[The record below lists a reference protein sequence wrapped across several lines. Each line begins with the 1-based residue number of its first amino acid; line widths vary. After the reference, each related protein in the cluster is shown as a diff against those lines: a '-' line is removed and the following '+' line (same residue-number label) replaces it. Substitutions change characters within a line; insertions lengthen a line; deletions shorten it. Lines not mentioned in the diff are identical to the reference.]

1 MEGISTH
8 RKETP
13 LSLAPQRLL
22 GFAFASSDLL
32 IEVSRA
38 GQIAFAIGA
47 SEALSGSAETELAG
61 RAWRDF
67 IDVRD
72 RPMVQALFDGMS
84 EGRRAGPIVVTLA
97 TPDGAPERAAALS
110 AFCLPAND
118 GAISCAF
125 TRAAAK
131 SSHGL
136 HDKNAFEAVTSALFE
151 TAKTTG
157 IELELALIEMGGL
170 DGLRKKVGPEAAK
183 AIEQRLAGALRAQ
196 SHGGAAAAELGPDR
210 YALIR
215 QQGESPES
223 LTRRILKL
231 LNLTDKD
238 GVTPLTASIAL
249 KSEAAPG
256 QVMRAI
262 RFSLDNFIKEGM
274 PGAPPANLDE
284 AVARSVRRT
293 LTDVGLLDEAVNGRN
308 FKLVFQPVVNL
319 KDKNSLHHH
328 EVLVRFGDNQSPF
341 PMIRMAEEL
350 DLIEP
355 LDIAVVEQTIARLAA
370 DPSLKL
376 AANISGRTITSGAF
390 VQAVQKML
398 AAKPA
403 AVGRLLFEL
412 TESAAIED
420 LALADRHLQV
430 LRGEGCL
437 VCLDDFGAGAASLA
451 YLQQLSLDIVKID
464 GRYIRELQHGG
475 RESTFIRHLV
485 FMCGELGVK
494 TLAEMVESPQAEE
507 AVRKAGVDYAQ
518 GWLYGA
524 PAEVPAMHPTS
535 SVPATSSAGGTNV
548 RPALRRV
555 GEVESW
561 G

>member
-1 MEGISTH
+1 MPGISTH

-32 IEVSRA
+32 IEVSKA

-72 RPMVQALFDGMS
+72 RPMVQALFDGMAD
-84 EGRRAGPIVVTLA
+84 GRRAGPIVVTLA
-97 TPDGAPERAAALS
+97 TPAGAPERAAALS

-125 TRAAAK
+125 TRAAPK

-136 HDKNAFEAVTSALFE
+136 HDKNAFEAVTAALFE
-151 TAKTTG
+151 TAKATG

-170 DGLRKKVGPEAAK
+170 DGLRKKIGPEAAK

-210 YALIR
+210 YAVIR
-215 QQGESPES
+215 QQGESPEN

-231 LNLTDKD
+231 LNLSPTD
-238 GVTPLTASIAL
+238 GVSPVAAAIAL
-249 KSEAAPG
+249 KSDAAPG

-262 RFSLDNFIKEGM
+262 RYSLDNFIREGM
-274 PGAPPANLDE
+274 PGAPPASLDE
-284 AVARSVRRT
+284 AVARSVRKT
-293 LTDVGLLDEAVNGRN
+293 LVDVGALGEAVNGRN

-355 LDIAVVEQTIARLAA
+355 LDIAVVEQTIERLAA

-524 PAEVPAMHPTS
+524 PAAVPATHAIS
-535 SVPATSSAGGTNV
+535 SVPVGSDAGGPNV

>member
-1 MEGISTH
+1 M
-8 RKETP
+8 
-13 LSLAPQRLL
+13 SLAPQRLL

-32 IEVSRA
+32 IEISKA

-47 SEALSGSAETELAG
+47 SEALSGSAETDLSG
-61 RAWRDF
+61 RDWRDF

-72 RPMVQALFDGMS
+72 RPMVQALFDGLVD
-84 EGRRAGPIVVTLA
+84 GRRAGPIVVTLA
-97 TPDGAPERAAALS
+97 TPQGAPERAASLS
-110 AFCLPAND
+110 AFCLPGNG

-136 HDKNAFEAVTSALFE
+136 QDKSGFEAVASALFE

-170 DGLRKKVGPEAAK
+170 EGLRKKIGPDAAK

-196 SHGGAAAAELGPDR
+196 SHGGSAAAQLGPDR
-210 YALIR
+210 YAVIR
-215 QQGESPES
+215 QQGEAPEA

-231 LNLTDKD
+231 LNLTATD
-238 GVTPLTASIAL
+238 GVTPLTAAIAL
-249 KSEAAPG
+249 KGEAAPG

-262 RFSLDNFIKEGM
+262 RYSLDNFIKEGM

-284 AVARSVRRT
+284 AVAQSVRRT
-293 LTDVGLLDEAVNGRN
+293 LTDVGILGEAVNGRN

-319 KDKNSLHHH
+319 KDKNSVHHH

-355 LDIAVVEQTIARLAA
+355 LDIAVVEQTIDRLAA
-370 DPSLKL
+370 EPALSL

-390 VQAVQKML
+390 VQAVKTML
-398 AAKPA
+398 AAKPN
-403 AVGRLLFEL
+403 VSSRLLFEL
-412 TESAAIED
+412 TESAAIDD

-524 PAEVPAMHPTS
+524 PSEVPMLH
-535 SVPATSSAGGTNV
+535 ATSSAAATGGGSGAAAAGGGA
-548 RPALRRV
+548 RSALRRV

>member
-1 MEGISTH
+1 MSI
-8 RKETP
+8 
-13 LSLAPQRLL
+13 APQRLL
-22 GFAFASSDLL
+22 GFAFASADLL
-32 IEVSRA
+32 IE
-38 GQIAFAIGA
+38 IAPDGRISLAMGA
-47 SEALSGSAETELAG
+47 SEALSGSSETDLSG

-72 RPMVQALFDGMS
+72 RPMLQALFDGLAD
-84 EGRRAGPIVVTLA
+84 GRRGGPIVVSLA
-97 TPDGAPERAAALS
+97 SDGGAERAASLS
-110 AFCLPAND
+110 AFCLPANN
-118 GAISCAF
+118 GAISCVMS
-125 TRAAAK
+125 RATPKAT
-131 SSHGL
+131 HDL
-136 HDKNAFEAVTSALFE
+136 HDKATFESVAAALFE

-157 IELELALIEMGGL
+157 VELELALVEMGGL
-170 DGLRKKVGPEAAK
+170 EGLRKRLSPDAFK
-183 AIEQRLAGALRAQ
+183 AIEQRLSGALRAQ
-196 SHGGAAAAELGPDR
+196 SHGGAAAADLGQDR
-210 YALIR
+210 YAVIR

-231 LNLTDKD
+231 LNLSSGD
-238 GVTPLTASIAL
+238 GVAPVAAAIAM
-249 KSEAAPG
+249 KSDAQSG

-262 RFSLDNFIKEGM
+262 RYSLDSFIKDGM
-274 PGAPPANLDE
+274 PGDAPATLDE

-293 LTDVGLLDEAVNGRN
+293 LTDVSALGEAVSGRS
-308 FKLVFQPVVNL
+308 FKLVFQPVVDL
-319 KDKNSLHHH
+319 KAKNALHHH
-328 EVLVRFGDNQSPF
+328 EVLVRFGDNASPF

-355 LDIAVVEQTIARLAA
+355 LDLAVVEQTIERLAA
-370 DPSLKL
+370 DTSLKL
-376 AANISGRTITSGAF
+376 AANISGRTITSSDF
-390 VQAVQKML
+390 VTAVKAML
-398 AAKPA
+398 AAKP
-403 AVGRLLFEL
+403 VVNGRLLFEL

-420 LALADRHLQV
+420 MALADRHLQA
-430 LRGEGCL
+430 LRDEG
-437 VCLDDFGAGAASLA
+437 VMICLDDFGAGAASLA

-494 TLAEMVESPQAEE
+494 TLAEMVETPQAEE

-524 PAEVPAMHPTS
+524 PTDIPLHPTS
-535 SVPATSSAGGTNV
+535 AVSASGAGI

-561 G
+561 S